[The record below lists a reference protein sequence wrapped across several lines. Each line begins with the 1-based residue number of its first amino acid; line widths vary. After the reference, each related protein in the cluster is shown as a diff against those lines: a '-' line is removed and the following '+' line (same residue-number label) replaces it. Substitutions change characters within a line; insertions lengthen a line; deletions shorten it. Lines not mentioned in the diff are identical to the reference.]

1 MNNNKKGGVFMRRLS
16 LVALSLLLPV
26 VAFAQS
32 GGGGGAPDP
41 SAAFATVANAA
52 IGYVLSAIVAVAV
65 LFGLV
70 LGIRF
75 FMGVARRAVGR

>member
-1 MNNNKKGGVFMRRLS
+1 MRRLC
-16 LVALSLLLPV
+16 VATLSLLLPF
-26 VAFAQS
+26 VAAAQQQQNNP
-32 GGGGGAPDP
+32 PDP
-41 SAAFATVANAA
+41 SAAFGQIVSAAT
-52 IGYVLSAIVAVAV
+52 GYVLAAIVAVAV

>member
-1 MNNNKKGGVFMRRLS
+1 MRRWS
-16 LVALSLLLPV
+16 VVALSLLP
-26 VAFAQS
+26 AIAAAQ

-41 SAAFATVANAA
+41 SQAFGQIVSAAT
-52 IGYVLSAIVAVAV
+52 GYVLSAIVAIAV

>member
-1 MNNNKKGGVFMRRLS
+1 MMRRLC
-16 LVALSLLLPV
+16 VATLSLLLPLV
-26 VAFAQS
+26 VAAQDNV
-32 GGGGGAPDP
+32 PDP
-41 SAAFATVANAA
+41 SAAFGQIVSAAT
-52 IGYVLSAIVAVAV
+52 GYVLAAVVAVAV

>member
-1 MNNNKKGGVFMRRLS
+1 MRRLC
-16 LVALSLLLPV
+16 VATLSLLLPF
-26 VAFAQS
+26 VAAAQNN
-32 GGGGGAPDP
+32 APDP
-41 SAAFATVANAA
+41 SQAFGQIVSAAT
-52 IGYVLSAIVAVAV
+52 GYVLAAIVAVAV

>member
-1 MNNNKKGGVFMRRLS
+1 MRRWS
-16 LVALSLLLPV
+16 VVALSLLLP
-26 VAFAQS
+26 AIAAAQNNL
-32 GGGGGAPDP
+32 PDP
-41 SAAFATVANAA
+41 SQAFAAVTAA
-52 IGYVLSAIVAVAV
+52 ATGYVLTALVAVAV

>member
-1 MNNNKKGGVFMRRLS
+1 MMRRLCV
-16 LVALSLLLPV
+16 VALSLLLPF
-26 VAFAQS
+26 VAAAQN
-32 GGGGGAPDP
+32 APDP
-41 SAAFATVANAA
+41 SQAFGQIVSAAT
-52 IGYVLSAIVAVAV
+52 GYVLAAIVAVAV

>member
-1 MNNNKKGGVFMRRLS
+1 MMRRLW
-16 LVALSLLLPV
+16 VAALSLLLPF
-26 VAFAQS
+26 VAAAQQNNL
-32 GGGGGAPDP
+32 PDP
-41 SAAFATVANAA
+41 SAAFGQIVSAAT
-52 IGYVLSAIVAVAV
+52 GYVLAAIVAVAV

>member
-1 MNNNKKGGVFMRRLS
+1 MRRLS
-16 LVALSLLLPV
+16 VVASSLLLPLL
-26 VAFAQS
+26 ASAQTQ
-32 GGGGGAPDP
+32 GAPDP
-41 SAAFATVANAA
+41 SQAFGQIVSAAT
-52 IGYVLSAIVAVAV
+52 GYVLAAIVAVAV

>member
-1 MNNNKKGGVFMRRLS
+1 MRRWS
-16 LVALSLLLPV
+16 VFALSLLLPI
-26 VAFAQS
+26 AAAAQG

-41 SAAFATVANAA
+41 SAAFAAVTNAA
-52 IGYVLSAIVAVAV
+52 TGYVLSALVAVAV

-75 FMGVARRAVGR
+75 FMGIARRAVGR

>member
-1 MNNNKKGGVFMRRLS
+1 MMRRLC
-16 LVALSLLLPV
+16 VATLSLLLPF
-26 VAFAQS
+26 VAAAQNN
-32 GGGGGAPDP
+32 APDP
-41 SAAFATVANAA
+41 SQAFGQIVSAAT
-52 IGYVLSAIVAVAV
+52 GYVLAAIVAVAV